1 MDGEEWQGLTVR
13 ACHGMVLGVV
23 AGVFA
28 EGPLAGQLRVHG
40 EFSSRRH
47 PAWLLTGTLVF
58 AIPRDAV
65 VHRTRHS
72 LVLNVPLAAARTR
85 WLVHV
90 LPRAVAC

>member
-13 ACHGMVLGVV
+13 DCNGRVVGVV
-23 AGVFA
+23 VGVFA
-28 EGPLAGQLRVHG
+28 EGPHSGDLRVHG
-40 EFSSRRH
+40 KITSRRH
-47 PAWLLTGTLVF
+47 PTWLWAGTLVF
-58 AIPRDAV
+58 AIPRHAV
-65 VHRTRHS
+65 MHRTRHS